1 MARLPQ
7 TSRTTLTNCRNELP
21 SLPHTVLDFRNIRI
35 FSQHRQDFSMPS
47 QNSMLLWWSSVRRRS
62 QSYKRKVSAIVRR
75 QYLGMISDLMAFVQ
89 ASSDSR
95 NLCGNHSSQT
105 SEILKRASVSQR
117 MKFEKNYSWH
127 LSRRHT
133 ISVAC

>member
-1 MARLPQ
+1 MARLSQ
-7 TSRTTLTNCRNELP
+7 TSQSTLTNCRNELL

-62 QSYKRKVSAIVRR
+62 HWYKRKVNAIAQI
-75 QYLGMISDLMAFVQ
+75 QYLGMISDLIAFVQ
-89 ASSDSR
+89 ALSDSR

-105 SEILKRASVSQR
+105 SEILRRASVSQR
-117 MKFEKNYSWH
+117 MKFGKNYSWH
-127 LSRRHT
+127 LSRRRT